1 MRLIA
6 FLLTLIVCIGIGG
19 WLYLSGQLPA
29 YLPDGLIQKP
39 SLAAKPGTSGTTP
52 VLTFKGTVKAEL
64 LAPSRPADTFRDIKL
79 LDSFGFVDS
88 KGVEWDVPPGYI
100 SNGAS
105 IPPTLW
111 PVVGGPLDGP
121 YRDAAVIH
129 DFFCDQKTRTDD
141 DTHRMFYEAAVA
153 RGTSEN
159 IASTMYM
166 GIIFGG
172 PKWVV
177 QNAKKAGFLIGSA
190 HAQGAPAKVDPGLVN
205 KQATP
210 EQLKAAEELK
220 EWIAREKPTLEQ
232 IKKRAEEM
240 RAKTGVSQPK

>member
-1 MRLIA
+1 MRLFA
-6 FLLTLIVCIGIGG
+6 FLLTLVAGVGIGSY
-19 WLYLSGQLPA
+19 LYLTGRLPA
-29 YLPDGLIQKP
+29 YLPQNLQQVMTGKP
-39 SLAAKPGTSGTTP
+39 APGAG
-52 VLTFKGTVKAEL
+52 TFKGNIRAEL

-79 LDSFGFVDS
+79 LEPFGFVDS
-88 KGVEWDVPPGYI
+88 KGVHWDVSPGYV

-129 DFFCDQKTRTDD
+129 DYYCDKRNRPSD
-141 DTHRMFYEAAVA
+141 DTHLMFYEAAIA

-172 PKWVV
+172 PKWELPV
-177 QNAKKAGFLIGSA
+177 KKAGFSLAG
-190 HAQGAPAKVDPGLVN
+190 AQTAAPKVDPGLVN

-210 EQLKAAEELK
+210 EQQKAAEELK
-220 EWIAREKPTLEQ
+220 AWIEREKPSPAE

-240 RAKTGVSQPK
+240 RARTGVSQPKQ

>member
-1 MRLIA
+1 MRILG
-6 FLLTLIVCIGIGG
+6 FLLTLVIGIGIGG
-19 WLYLSGQLPA
+19 WLYLNGKLPA
-29 YLPDGLIQKP
+29 YLPDSLIKAMTGKP
-39 SLAAKPGTSGTTP
+39 SPGSGTTAA
-52 VLTFKGTVKAEL
+52 LGFKGNVRAEL

-79 LDSFGFVDS
+79 IDPFGFVDS
-88 KGVEWDVPPGYI
+88 KGQHWDVPAGYV

-129 DFFCDQKTRTDD
+129 DYYCEAQVRTDD

-172 PKWVV
+172 PRWQVKP
-177 QNAKKAGFLIGSA
+177 KKAGFFIGG
-190 HAQGAPAKVDPGLVN
+190 AQAQTPPKVDPGLVN

-210 EQLKAAEELK
+210 EQLKAAEEMK
-220 EWIAREKPTLEQ
+220 AWIIREKPTLEQ
-232 IKKRAEEM
+232 IKKRAEEL
-240 RAKTGVSQPK
+240 RLQTGVSPGK

>member
-1 MRLIA
+1 MR
-6 FLLTLIVCIGIGG
+6 FLVSVLTLFAGIGIGSY
-19 WLYLSGQLPA
+19 LYLTGKLPA
-29 YLPDGLIQKP
+29 YLPQNIKQVMTGKP
-39 SLAAKPGTSGTTP
+39 EASAGQ
-52 VLTFKGTVKAEL
+52 FKGNIRAEL

-79 LDSFGFVDS
+79 LEPFGFVDS
-88 KGVEWDVPPGYI
+88 NSVHWDVSSGYI

-129 DFFCDQKTRTDD
+129 DYYCDKRTRSSD

-153 RGTSEN
+153 RGTSPN

-172 PKWVV
+172 PRWVTPPPS
-177 QNAKKAGFLIGSA
+177 KAGFTL
-190 HAQGAPAKVDPGLVN
+190 AQASPPKVDNGLVN
-205 KQATP
+205 KEATP
-210 EQLKAAEELK
+210 EQKKAAEDLK
-220 EWIAREKPTLEQ
+220 AWIEKEKPTLEQ
-232 IKKRAEEM
+232 IKKRAEEL
-240 RAKTGVSQPK
+240 RVQTGVSQPR

>member
-6 FLLTLIVCIGIGG
+6 TLLTLVVAVGVGG
-19 WLYLSGQLPA
+19 WLYLTGRLPA
-29 YLPDGLIQKP
+29 YVPD
-39 SLAAKPGTSGTTP
+39 SLKAVVGTP
-52 VLTFKGTVKAEL
+52 VPGGNISVLSFKGNVKAEL

-79 LDSFGFVDS
+79 LDYFGFVDS
-88 KGVEWDVPPGYI
+88 KGVHWDVPPGYV

-129 DFFCDQKTRTDD
+129 DYFCEKRTRTDD
-141 DTHRMFYEAAVA
+141 DTHKMFYEAAIA

-172 PKWVV
+172 PRWEAPKPT
-177 QNAKKAGFLIGSA
+177 KAGWLDWAVSPA
-190 HAQGAPAKVDPGLVN
+190 HAQTAKVDKGLVD
-205 KQATP
+205 KQATDQ
-210 EQLKAAEELK
+210 QLKAAEELK

-240 RAKTGVSQPK
+240 RKSTGVGDKR

>member
-1 MRLIA
+1 MRV
-6 FLLTLIVCIGIGG
+6 FTVLLALVALLGG
-19 WLYLSGQLPA
+19 GAYFYLTGQLPA
-29 YLPDGLIQKP
+29 YLPEGLKQTTV
-39 SLAAKPGTSGTTP
+39 SPGVKQPGILS
-52 VLTFKGTVKAEL
+52 FKGTVKAEL
-64 LAPSRPADTFRDIKL
+64 LAPSRPEDTFRDIKL
-79 LDSFGFVDS
+79 LDMFGFVDS
-88 KGVEWDVPPGYI
+88 KGVHWDVPPGYI

-129 DFFCDQKTRTDD
+129 DYYCDQRTRTDD
-141 DTHRMFYEAAVA
+141 DTHRMFYEAAIA

-177 QNAKKAGFLIGSA
+177 QPKNTGWLIGSA
-190 HAQGAPAKVDPGLVN
+190 HAQAPAKVDPGLVN

-210 EQLKAAEELK
+210 EQVKAAEELK

-232 IKKRAEEM
+232 IKKRAEEL
-240 RAKTGVSQPK
+240 RTKTGVSQPK

>member
-1 MRLIA
+1 MRIFIL
-6 FLLTLIVCIGIGG
+6 LLTLVAGVGIGG
-19 WLYLSGQLPA
+19 WLYLTGKLPA
-29 YLPDGLIQKP
+29 YLPQNIQQAMTGKP
-39 SLAAKPGTSGTTP
+39 TTGGAAS
-52 VLTFKGTVKAEL
+52 TFKGNIRAEL

-79 LDSFGFVDS
+79 LEPFGFVDS
-88 KGVEWDVPPGYI
+88 KGVHWDVSQGYI

-129 DFFCDQKTRTDD
+129 DYYCEKRNRSSD
-141 DTHRMFYEAAVA
+141 DTHLMFYEAAVA

-172 PKWVV
+172 PRWDL
-177 QNAKKAGFLIGSA
+177 APPKKAGFNLFGLAQSSA
-190 HAQGAPAKVDPGLVN
+190 PKVDPGLVN

-210 EQLKAAEELK
+210 EQKKAAEDLK
-220 EWIAREKPTLEQ
+220 AWIDREKPSLEQ
-232 IKKRAEEM
+232 IKKRAEEL
-240 RAKTGVSQPK
+240 RAQTGVSQPK

>member
-1 MRLIA
+1 MRGFVFA
-6 FLLTLIVCIGIGG
+6 LTLVAALGVGG
-19 WLYLSGQLPA
+19 WLYLTGQLPA
-29 YLPDGLIQKP
+29 ILPPGLLPASMLGKP
-39 SLAAKPGTSGTTP
+39 KPGTNAA
-52 VLTFKGTVKAEL
+52 LTFKGNIRAEL

-79 LDSFGFVDS
+79 LEAFGFVDAR
-88 KGVEWDVPPGYI
+88 GTHWDVPAGYV

-129 DFFCDQKTRTDD
+129 DYYCESRTRTDEE
-141 DTHRMFYEAAVA
+141 THKMFYEAAVA

-172 PKWVV
+172 PRWQVV
-177 QNAKKAGFLIGSA
+177 ASAPNKTGWLIGSA
-190 HAQGAPAKVDPGLVN
+190 FAQGGKVDPGLVN

-220 EWIAREKPTLEQ
+220 EWIAREKPSLEQ

-240 RAKTGVSQPK
+240 RARTGVSQPK

>member
-1 MRLIA
+1 MRA
-6 FLLTLIVCIGIGG
+6 FILLLTLVAGLGAGG
-19 WLYLSGQLPA
+19 WLYLTGQLPA
-29 YLPDGLIQKP
+29 YLPEGLVPKGGVTSANP
-39 SLAAKPGTSGTTP
+39 STSTGM
-52 VLTFKGTVKAEL
+52 LGFKGNVRAEL

-79 LDSFGFVDS
+79 IDPFGFVDS
-88 KGVEWDVPPGYI
+88 RGVHWDVPTGYV

-129 DFFCDQKTRTDD
+129 DYYCDQRTRTDD

-172 PKWVV
+172 PKW
-177 QNAKKAGFLIGSA
+177 QLEPKKKAGFWIGSA
-190 HAQGAPAKVDPGLVN
+190 HAQAPAKVDPGLVN

-210 EQLKAAEELK
+210 DQLKAAEELK
-220 EWIAREKPTLEQ
+220 AWIVREKPTLEQ
-232 IKKRAEEM
+232 IKKRAEEL
-240 RAKTGVSQPK
+240 RAQTGVGQPK

>member
-1 MRLIA
+1 MRAIA
-6 FLLTLIVCIGIGG
+6 VILLLVVGVGAGG
-19 WLYLSGQLPA
+19 WFYITGKLPA
-29 YLPDGLIQKP
+29 FVPKELQDLIP
-39 SLAAKPGTSGTTP
+39 SAGTGGVSGGP
-52 VLTFKGTVKAEL
+52 LTFKGNVRAEL

-79 LDSFGFVDS
+79 LEPFGFVDS
-88 KGVEWDVPPGYI
+88 KSVHWDVPAGYV

-129 DFFCDQKTRTDD
+129 DYYCEARTRSDD
-141 DTHRMFYEAAVA
+141 DTHRMFYEAAIA

-172 PKWVV
+172 PRWEVV
-177 QNAKKAGFLIGSA
+177 APTPPKRAGFVLVQQ
-190 HAQGAPAKVDPGLVN
+190 QGASTPVDKGLVN
-205 KQATP
+205 RQATP

-220 EWIAREKPTLEQ
+220 AWIAREKPTLEE
-232 IKKRAEEM
+232 IKRRAEEM
-240 RAKTGVSQPK
+240 RRRTGVSPQ

>member
-1 MRLIA
+1 MRLLILA
-6 FLLTLIVCIGIGG
+6 LTLVTGIGIGG
-19 WLYLSGQLPA
+19 YLYLTGKLPA
-29 YLPDGLIQKP
+29 YLPQSLQQAMIGKP
-39 SLAAKPGTSGTTP
+39 AASAGQ
-52 VLTFKGTVKAEL
+52 FKGNIRAEL

-79 LDSFGFVDS
+79 LEAFGFVDS
-88 KGVEWDVPPGYI
+88 KGVHWDVSPGYV

-129 DFFCDQKTRTDD
+129 DYYCEKRNRSSD

-172 PKWVV
+172 PRWEL
-177 QNAKKAGFLIGSA
+177 APKKAGFTL
-190 HAQGAPAKVDPGLVN
+190 AQATAPKVDPGLVN
-205 KQATP
+205 KQATA
-210 EQLKAAEELK
+210 EQKKAAEDLK
-220 EWIAREKPTLEQ
+220 AWIEREKPSLEQ
-232 IKKRAEEM
+232 IKKRAEEL
-240 RAKTGVSQPK
+240 RAQTGVSQPK